1 MNYQTKIVLFL
12 SLLAQ
17 FSKEYPAD
25 SALVANFLSLKTS
38 QKPHCFKGF
47 CGIKAACRMVELG
60 FKATKGSI

>member
-17 FSKEYPAD
+17 FSKEYPAN
-25 SALVANFLSLKTS
+25 SALVADFVSLKTS
-38 QKPHCFKGF
+38 QKPHCSMGF
-47 CGIKAACRMVELG
+47 CGIKAACRVVELR